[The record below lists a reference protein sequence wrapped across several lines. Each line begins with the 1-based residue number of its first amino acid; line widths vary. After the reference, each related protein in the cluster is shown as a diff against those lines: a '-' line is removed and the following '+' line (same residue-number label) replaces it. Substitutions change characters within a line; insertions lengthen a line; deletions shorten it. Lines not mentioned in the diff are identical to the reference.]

1 MQSLVTL
8 VLCMSLLRPN
18 GRFIPLCPLFRY
30 TMSDFSLEMVS
41 IPRIQ
46 LDQILIQMQRA
57 EGICRK
63 ARPASRHPDKAELMA
78 EPTTFYSGASGY
90 AGATMRDVI
99 QQIESHLPLE

>member
-1 MQSLVTL
+1 
-8 VLCMSLLRPN
+8 MSEYN
-18 GRFIPLCPLFRY
+18 F
-30 TMSDFSLEMVS
+30 EMVS
-41 IPRIQ
+41 IPRVQ

-63 ARPASRHPDKAELMA
+63 ARPASRHPDKEELMA

-99 QQIESHLPLE
+99 QQIETYLPLK

>member
-1 MQSLVTL
+1 
-8 VLCMSLLRPN
+8 
-18 GRFIPLCPLFRY
+18 
-30 TMSDFSLEMVS
+30 MSDFSFEMVS

-63 ARPASRHPDKAELMA
+63 ARPASRHPDKEELMA

-99 QQIESHLPLE
+99 QQIETYLPLK

>member
-1 MQSLVTL
+1 
-8 VLCMSLLRPN
+8 
-18 GRFIPLCPLFRY
+18 
-30 TMSDFSLEMVS
+30 MSDYSFEMVS

-63 ARPASRHPDKAELMA
+63 ARPASRNPDKEELMA
-78 EPTTFYSGASGY
+78 EPTVFYSGASGY

-99 QQIESHLPLE
+99 QQLESHLPLQ

>member
-1 MQSLVTL
+1 
-8 VLCMSLLRPN
+8 
-18 GRFIPLCPLFRY
+18 
-30 TMSDFSLEMVS
+30 MSDFSLEMVS

-46 LDQILIQMQRA
+46 LDHMLIQMQRA
-57 EGICRK
+57 EGICRR

-99 QQIESHLPLE
+99 QQIESHLPLD

>member
-1 MQSLVTL
+1 
-8 VLCMSLLRPN
+8 MSE
-18 GRFIPLCPLFRY
+18 FQF
-30 TMSDFSLEMVS
+30 EMVS
-41 IPRIQ
+41 IPRVQ

-57 EGICRK
+57 EGYCRN
-63 ARPASRHPDKAELMA
+63 ARPASRHPDREELMA